1 MSGMSLYLTPRME
14 TKRVLLVAA
23 NELDSVNSIGGVAC
37 QLPARLSLRVMTR
50 LVSVFRD
57 NVSYQDVCQLFLI
70 KETLREADT
79 AFETISVRV
88 SLMMGRAATNIE
100 LEIQKHAWTA
110 CFNCF
115 QNEVRLQ
122 LEEMGYRSHFFS
134 FSLFPP
140 LPVGQQ
146 GNEMA
151 SDLYLCMRIGSGGD
165 DIDDGIFG
173 PADVDPKEIHG
184 NMTAIGFAL

>member
-1 MSGMSLYLTPRME
+1 MSGMNHFLAPRME
-14 TKRVLLVAA
+14 VKQVLLVAA
-23 NELDSVNSIGGVAC
+23 NKFDSINSIGGVAC
-37 QLPARLSLRVMTR
+37 QLPARLSLRVLTR

-57 NVSYQDVCQLFLI
+57 NVSYQDVCQLFMI

-88 SLMMGRAATNIE
+88 SLIMGRDASNIE
-100 LEIQKHAWTA
+100 LEIQNHAWTA

-122 LEEMGYRSHFFS
+122 LVEMGYRSHFFS
-134 FSLFPP
+134 FSLYPP
-140 LPVGQQ
+140 NPVGQQ

-151 SDLYLCMRIGSGGD
+151 SDLYLCMRIGRSG

-173 PADVDPKEIHG
+173 PADFDPKEIHG
-184 NMTAIGFAL
+184 NMSAIGFAF